1 MDKLEPE
8 GPIIDEQNNRIE
20 NVNMP
25 TMNQLP
31 TGSNGTH
38 HNNINNNNGI
48 GKDEELK
55 IPGTPSAVITLHFE
69 LNCFMYID

>member
-1 MDKLEPE
+1 MDKLEPQS
-8 GPIIDEQNNRIE
+8 PIVDEQNNRIE

-31 TGSNGTH
+31 TGSNGTQQ
-38 HNNINNNNGI
+38 HNINNNGI

-55 IPGTPSAVITLHFE
+55 IPGIPSDYITFRAQL
-69 LNCFMYID
+69 LYVY

>member
-1 MDKLEPE
+1 MDKFEPE
-8 GPIIDEQNNRIE
+8 GPVIDEVNNRIE

-25 TMNQLP
+25 TMNQIP

-38 HNNINNNNGI
+38 HNNINNNGI

-55 IPGTPSAVITLHFE
+55 IPGIPSDYITFRAQF
-69 LNCFMYID
+69 LNVY